1 MKLAWL
7 LVFPISAAPLV
18 KIQDKNLTGDFS
30 KSPTEHI
37 IVRMEEPFVVRSING
52 LIIREQSNKEPLTG
66 VLFEIQGPGDERTM
80 RQATTD
86 EHGRFKMGRVPL
98 GTYKF
103 KATFNGFQSVMGTI
117 VVSKAAAQ
125 KDEVKIEMRVG
136 M

>member
-7 LVFPISAAPLV
+7 LVLAISAAPLV

-37 IVRMEEPFVVRSING
+37 IVRMEEPFVVRSVNG
-52 LIIREQSNKEPLTG
+52 LIIREQSNKELLTG

-98 GTYKF
+98 GTYNLKPLS
-103 KATFNGFQSVMGTI
+103 TGFSLSWERSSFRKRPRRRT
-117 VVSKAAAQ
+117 K
-125 KDEVKIEMRVG
+125 
-136 M
+136 

>member
-86 EHGRFKMGRVPL
+86 EHGRFEMGRVPL

>member
-7 LVFPISAAPLV
+7 LVLAISAAPLV